1 MFTPVMLRRYL
12 AEFLGTFAYVFF
24 GCGAKI
30 VVGNQTSTTDL
41 LFIYLTFGLTIFA
54 MGFAVSHI
62 SAAPFNPAITLGLAV
77 ARRFPWRYVLPYC
90 VAQILGAVAASG
102 MHLLLIPQL
111 ARQAQFGATI
121 PTIAPVPAVAIEA
134 IITFFLML
142 VFMSSATDRRITRA
156 TTGLAVGATIT
167 LGGLFAALL
176 TGGSMNPARSL
187 APALLAGGSALSI
200 VWVYWIGPL
209 LGAILGALAYELMRG
224 GKEYAMSI
232 PEGIFDKIGRARGST
247 GMLPQSS
254 SGPQSEEQMEQQL
267 ESPNT
272 KM

>member
-30 VVGNQTSTTDL
+30 VVGNQTNTTDL

-54 MGFAVSHI
+54 MAFAVSHI

-77 ARRFPWRYVLPYC
+77 VRRFPWRYVLPYWI
-90 VAQILGAVAASG
+90 AQILGAIAASG
-102 MHLLLIPQL
+102 MHLLLIPHL

-121 PTIAPVPAVAIEA
+121 PTVAPVPAVAIEG

-142 VFMSSATDRRITRA
+142 VFMSSATDRRISRA
-156 TTGLAVGATIT
+156 TTGLAVSATIT
-167 LGGLFAALL
+167 LSGLFAALL

-187 APALLAGGSALSI
+187 APALFVGGHALSI
-200 VWVYWIGPL
+200 VWVYWVGPL
-209 LGAILGALAYELMRG
+209 LGAILGAVVYELMRG
-224 GKEYAMSI
+224 GKEYAMAI
-232 PEGIFDKIGRARGST
+232 PEGIFDKIGSAKGST

-254 SGPQSEEQMEQQL
+254 QGPQTEEQMEQEL
-267 ESPNT
+267 KSP